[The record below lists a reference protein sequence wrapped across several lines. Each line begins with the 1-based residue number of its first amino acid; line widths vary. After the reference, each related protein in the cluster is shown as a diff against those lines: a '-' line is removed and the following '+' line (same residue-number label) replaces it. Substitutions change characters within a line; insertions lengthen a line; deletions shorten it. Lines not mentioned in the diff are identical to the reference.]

1 MILRFWSVSRWAGIG
16 FGLRQRSGQELRP
29 TQHGTDNERS
39 LEQVVKLCT
48 TLGGN
53 GFTFSICM
61 KIHDV
66 FDFELESTKPQ
77 NQYVKQKRRR
87 SPSYYKSQAKRT
99 LLKKKS
105 NMAVSQDRY
114 KSCSLDISPNSDKA
128 KLGLREISEAESKS
142 DSRGSGSDNDTSDSV
157 TPGSRR
163 GYRRPWTES
172 SIRGMA
178 PGHKKRDQGTAFP
191 QTQLRQSL
199 LGAWAFRCLLPE
211 IQWIQA
217 AWFASVVFWQF
228 SILTQVLYWLTDK
241 NWPQTMHYKT
251 CITITSN

>member
-1 MILRFWSVSRWAGIG
+1 MSESIMILRFWSVSRWGGIG
-16 FGLRQRSGQELRP
+16 FGLRLRSGQELRP

-53 GFTFSICM
+53 GFTFSICV

-114 KSCSLDISPNSDKA
+114 ESCSLDISPNTDKA

-142 DSRGSGSDNDTSDSV
+142 DSRWSKSDNDTS
-157 TPGSRR
+157 
-163 GYRRPWTES
+163 
-172 SIRGMA
+172 A
-178 PGHKKRDQGTAFP
+178 
-191 QTQLRQSL
+191 
-199 LGAWAFRCLLPE
+199 LPE
-211 IQWIQA
+211 AEWEKMWSRVSAHLQP
-217 AWFASVVFWQF
+217 FFRLLASSLTIFDKKYC
-228 SILTQVLYWLTDK
+228 ILTCCDKRESNLVLL
-241 NWPQTMHYKT
+241 
-251 CITITSN
+251 